1 MLMSSMTIPFRS
13 SGSAYRQ
20 SQTASSSSLSLRSP
34 SQPRH
39 EEEESSLPPVVVPSS
54 VMSKAVAAA
63 REALEQMC
71 RDSNMFQNNPL
82 RSIPRIQPDDLLLG
96 NRLGQGGYCMV
107 NEVTHQ
113 SGKGEPNRTYAL
125 KRLKHKVLKDS
136 GEFRKGVMNL
146 AIEAAFLA
154 NLQHPNIIHIH
165 GISTQ
170 AFGDNN
176 SNERDVGEG
185 AYGVGEELRG
195 DGFYL
200 VLDVLSESLS
210 DRIVRWKMT
219 QHRVVAARL
228 KKSTNTSGG
237 ASNGGSLRSLL
248 SFQSNQE
255 ERRLRTQSVCW
266 KGSVRCFRLP
276 ERWSICIV

>member
-1 MLMSSMTIPFRS
+1 MSSMTI
-13 SGSAYRQ
+13 Q
-20 SQTASSSSLSLRSP
+20 SQTASSSSSLRSP

-39 EEEESSLPPVVVPSS
+39 EEEESTVVVPSS
-54 VMSKAVAAA
+54 VISKAVAEPWSKCAVTA
-63 REALEQMC
+63 TCFRTTPPA
-71 RDSNMFQNNPL
+71 FHPL
-82 RSIPRIQPDDLLLG
+82 IQPDDFPLG
-96 NRLGQGGYCMV
+96 
-107 NEVTHQ
+107 